1 MPRLTGRVSILVS
14 ALFLAVFFGTAAAS
28 SAALPRATS
37 DRPDDHTGPQV
48 HVVYAVPS
56 DQADASLDADGTIE
70 ASVNAMQAY
79 LRSQTGGP
87 GLKLDTSAGAL
98 DVTFVRLPRSD
109 AEYAAQPQV
118 AAGIAEDIQKAGLA
132 DPNKVYA
139 VYYEGSAPGPDPSLL
154 LCGEGGR
161 TAQLAIS
168 VVILHDNCGYDL
180 NSSRAGAPGAIEFVV
195 LHETLHA
202 MGFVPD
208 CAPHTTHDGHVND
221 SPQDLMAALLP
232 EGTPILDVN
241 HDDYFQ
247 ANHAGC
253 LDLTQSRFLEG
264 AGTTITFAVG
274 GTGHGHVRGQIG
286 SPSFGDI
293 DCPPACSATFDGG
306 QTVGITLAAI
316 ADPGFV
322 FVRWEGAC
330 TGVAPTCVLRTTS
343 SASAT
348 AIFAKAPPPPV
359 GLTVS
364 VTGGGLVVS
373 TPAGILCS
381 ARCTG
386 KFAVGSKVRLRA
398 KPAGGWR
405 FTGWTGACKGRVP
418 CFVRMSHAASVRATF
433 RRV

>member
-1 MPRLTGRVSILVS
+1 MPRLTGRAAIL
-14 ALFLAVFFGTAAAS
+14 AAALALAAFLGTTAS
-28 SAALPRATS
+28 PPAALPRETS

-56 DQADASLDADGTIE
+56 DQTDASLDADGTIE
-70 ASVNAMQAY
+70 ASVNAIQAY
-79 LRSQTGGP
+79 LRGQTGGP
-87 GLKLDTSAGAL
+87 GLKLDTSGGAL

-109 AEYAAQPQV
+109 ADYTAQPAV
-118 AAGIAEDIQKAGLA
+118 AGGIAADLRQAGLA

-139 VYYEGSAPGPDPSLL
+139 VYYEGSAPGPDPALQ

-161 TAQLAIS
+161 TGQLAIS

-180 NSSRAGAPGAIEFVV
+180 NSSRAGVPGAIEFVV

-208 CAPHTTHDGHVND
+208 CAPHTTHDGHVDD

-232 EGTPILDVN
+232 DGTPILDVN

-247 ANHAGC
+247 ANHPGC

-274 GTGHGHVRGQIG
+274 GTGHGHVRGQTA

-293 DCPPACSATFDGG
+293 DCPPVCSATFDGG
-306 QTVGITLAAI
+306 QTVTMTLAAT
-316 ADPGFV
+316 ADAGFV

-330 TGVAPTCVLRTTS
+330 TGAVPTCALRATS
-343 SASAT
+343 SS
-348 AIFAKAPPPPV
+348 
-359 GLTVS
+359 S
-364 VTGGGLVVS
+364 
-373 TPAGILCS
+373 
-381 ARCTG
+381 
-386 KFAVGSKVRLRA
+386 
-398 KPAGGWR
+398 
-405 FTGWTGACKGRVP
+405 
-418 CFVRMSHAASVRATF
+418 
-433 RRV
+433 